1 MVSDMHSF
9 AALQCRIGKTAAGRS
24 AKLLSLLRRHQR
36 ESHRCHP
43 LSAPN
48 LQSHQQALT
57 QSPPGHH
64 QTHASFHR
72 PHCQPYHNHH
82 THHNS
87 HTQSLH
93 LNMLACS
100 ILRYLVIANQQEL
113 TAAGPNH
120 TSAETS
126 YRCPVAS
133 VFCMCVCRIL
143 VL

>member
-24 AKLLSLLRRHQR
+24 AKLLSMMRRHQR

-43 LSAPN
+43 PFAPN
-48 LQSHQQALT
+48 LQIHQQALT
-57 QSPPGHH
+57 QRPPFHH
-64 QTHASFHR
+64 QTHATLFHG
-72 PHCQPYHNHH
+72 HH
-82 THHNS
+82 SHRLHQLHHHNS
-87 HTQSLH
+87 HNCH
-93 LNMLACS
+93 MWGCS

-113 TAAGPNH
+113 TAAGPKQ